1 MPKLCQDQRRQAL
14 CRDPATAVPHLT
26 AGIRIRASLGH
37 DVGHPGREQQH
48 HHQQQQQLQQ
58 QQQQQQRQS
67 PGAGVPL
74 APALL
79 PHRALP

>member
-26 AGIRIRASLGH
+26 ADIRIRASLGH

-48 HHQQQQQLQQ
+48 HHQQQQQ
-58 QQQQQQRQS
+58 QQQQQQRQRES
-67 PGAGVPL
+67 PRAGVPL
-74 APALL
+74 APALI

>member
-14 CRDPATAVPHLT
+14 CRDPATAVPLLT
-26 AGIRIRASLGH
+26 ADLGIRASLGH
-37 DVGHPGREQQH
+37 DVGHPGREQQQH
-48 HHQQQQQLQQ
+48 HQQQLQQ
-58 QQQQQQRQS
+58 LQLQQGQS

-79 PHRALP
+79 PDRALP

>member
-1 MPKLCQDQRRQAL
+1 MPKLCQDQRRQEAL

-26 AGIRIRASLGH
+26 ADSRTRASLGH
-37 DVGHPGREQQH
+37 DVGHPGREQQ
-48 HHQQQQQLQQ
+48 QL

-79 PHRALP
+79 PDRALP

>member
-1 MPKLCQDQRRQAL
+1 MPKLCQDQRRQEAL

-26 AGIRIRASLGH
+26 ADSRTRASLGH
-37 DVGHPGREQQH
+37 DVGHPGREQQQH
-48 HHQQQQQLQQ
+48 HQQLQQ
-58 QQQQQQRQS
+58 LQLQQQGQS

-79 PHRALP
+79 PDRALP

>member
-26 AGIRIRASLGH
+26 ADSRIRASLGH
-37 DVGHPGREQQH
+37 DVGHPGREQQQH
-48 HHQQQQQLQQ
+48 HQQQLQQ
-58 QQQQQQRQS
+58 QQGQS
-67 PGAGVPL
+67 PRAGVPL

-79 PHRALP
+79 PDRALP